1 VENKST
7 PEKARTKKR
16 KLPMEENGSSKR
28 SRQNPEVGEFKEESV
43 MEDHSGSKANT
54 GTGVMEDEEA
64 PAVDD
69 GIPEETRNLSI
80 LPGEIRYRFHFQ
92 VVFNLREK
100 ERNGSTELV
109 PQAVLGGMHVHVMSA
124 PEILYV
130 KSVQDIWLVYCIPYF
145 SSLES
150 CLFFPV
156 VILILP
162 C

>member
-1 VENKST
+1 
-7 PEKARTKKR
+7 
-16 KLPMEENGSSKR
+16 MEENGSSKR
-28 SRQNPEVGEFKEESV
+28 SRQSPEVGEFKEESV
-43 MEDHSGSKANT
+43 MEEHSGSKTNI
-54 GTGVMEDEEA
+54 GVMEDEEG
-64 PAVDD
+64 PAVDV

-130 KSVQDIWLVYCIPYF
+130 KSVQDTYLVGILYTVFFVTRILLIF
-145 SSLES
+145 SSCNIDLT
-150 CLFFPV
+150 LLKF
-156 VILILP
+156 
-162 C
+162 